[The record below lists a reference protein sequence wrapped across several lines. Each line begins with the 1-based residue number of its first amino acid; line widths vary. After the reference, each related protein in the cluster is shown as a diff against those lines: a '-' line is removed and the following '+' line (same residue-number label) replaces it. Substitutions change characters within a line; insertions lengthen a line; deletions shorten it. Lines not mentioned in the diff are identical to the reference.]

1 MNTNDAIKFSETP
14 ESLELARKNKID
26 IQVAAILKRAKN
38 ANIPDRYVRI
48 NAQRFLFLLD
58 DKYHLNKKKT
68 TYHVYREANSLLK
81 TPFVFIDGGN
91 PDARK
96 EAGFAILF
104 RLIACDT
111 FGNYCDCNPITNKFR
126 DMKYDRNGLA
136 LELKNQDVLF
146 LGELSLQQ
154 FDIRYHGGKFMD
166 DVLTYR
172 YDNLKPT
179 IISFVEPIESLVTI
193 LDEEKNIRMGT
204 VLPELLFKA
213 KGINSDNN
221 PTKNILRVRVKRLL
235 DE

>member
-1 MNTNDAIKFSETP
+1 MNTNNTVRFSETP

-26 IQVAAILKRAKN
+26 IQVNAILKRAQD
-38 ANIPDRYVRI
+38 ANIPDRYMRI
-48 NAQRFLFLLD
+48 NAQRFLALLD
-58 DKYHLNKKKT
+58 DKYHSDKKKT
-68 TYHVYREANSLLK
+68 TYHVYREANDLLK

-91 PDARK
+91 TDSRK

-111 FGNYCDCNPITNKFR
+111 FGGYYDCGSINNKFR
-126 DMKYDRNGLA
+126 DMKYDRNSLA
-136 LELKNQDVLF
+136 SELKNKDILF
-146 LGELSLQQ
+146 IGELSLQQ
-154 FDIRYHGGKFMD
+154 FEIRFHSGKFID

-179 IISFVEPIESLVTI
+179 IISFAESVESVVGI
-193 LDEEKNIRMGT
+193 LDEEKNIRAGT

-213 KGINSDNN
+213 KNIKHENN
-221 PTKNILRVRVKRLL
+221 PTKSILRIRVKRML